1 MLKKYVLVLTLV
13 ILVGGPMFA
22 AKNTSQPAA
31 EEEAGYAMLTSLVGS
46 FTSLA
51 QAGTGGYEL
60 VNEMIQERMQE
71 LKKARQQEQVDPI
84 FFRRYHK
91 MLVAIKLVIMDLD
104 YDSEGILN
112 DHVGD
117 FLSAYIYEISGE
129 RPELPP
135 REHRGLGA
143 VAGAIAEE
151 ILNLHLY
158 LEGKKDRAALMEKY
172 MQWSSPKKK

>member
-1 MLKKYVLVLTLV
+1 MFKKYVLALALV
-13 ILVGGPMFA
+13 ILTSGPA
-22 AKNTSQPAA
+22 SVPGNNVKTAA
-31 EEEAGYAMLTSLVGS
+31 EEEAGFAMLTSLVAS
-46 FTSLA
+46 FNSLA
-51 QAGTGGYEL
+51 QAGSGGYEL
-60 VNEMIQERMQE
+60 VNQLVQERMKE
-71 LKKARQQEQVDPI
+71 LKSARQQNQIDPI
-84 FFRRYHK
+84 FYRRYHK

-117 FLSAYIYEISGE
+117 FLTAYIYEISGE
-129 RPELPP
+129 IPDLPP

-158 LEGKKDRAALMEKY
+158 LEGKKDRARLMEEYLK
-172 MQWSSPKKK
+172 WSKPKKK